1 MKIEYCL
8 PRRVAVSR
16 EIYCYPFF
24 ISKHILPDTAYQNER
39 RFLRWLI

>member
-16 EIYCYPFF
+16 EIYCCPFF
-24 ISKHILPDTAYQNER
+24 IAKHILPDTAYQKKGD
-39 RFLRWLI
+39 F